1 MHNRLLATL
10 RLAALVLWT
19 VLLLVPAL
27 AIWLFR
33 RRIPARL
40 ARGWNRGCCAIAGVE
55 VRIVGVPDRRDA
67 LLLVANHVSYLDIIA
82 LASRLD
88 AAFVAKA
95 EVARWPGIGLIAR
108 LGRTVFVRRNA
119 VHSARQ
125 CATLAGRLAAGDR
138 LILFAEG
145 TSSDGSRVLPF
156 KSALFGALERPGSGR
171 PVTIQPVTIAYR
183 QFRGGLAIG
192 RSLRACY
199 AWYGDMALLPHL
211 WQALGLPGVLVELR
225 FHEALPATAF
235 ASRKALAA
243 HAERQ
248 VASGLDGWRAAA

>member
-1 MHNRLLATL
+1 MHDRLLAAV

-19 VLLLVPAL
+19 GLLLLPALGAWGLRARVPAPL
-27 AIWLFR
+27 V
-33 RRIPARL
+33 
-40 ARGWNRGCCAIAGVE
+40 RGWNRGCCAIAGVE
-55 VRIVGVPDRRDA
+55 VRVVGAPDPREG

-82 LASRLD
+82 LGSRID

-108 LGRTVFVRRNA
+108 LGRTVFVQRNSA
-119 VHSARQ
+119 HSARQ
-125 CATLAGRLAAGDR
+125 CATLAGRLGAGGR

-145 TSSDGSRVLPF
+145 TSSDGTRVLPF
-156 KSALFGALERPGSGR
+156 KSALFGALDRPGGA
-171 PVTIQPVTIAYR
+171 PGVTVQPVTIAYR

-199 AWYGDMALLPHL
+199 AWYGDMALVPHL
-211 WQALGLPGVLVELR
+211 WSALGLPGVLVELR

-235 ASRKALAA
+235 ASRKALAS